1 MNEREGG
8 RRPVRHWLV
17 PALLLGAAGTVA
29 AWYGLSGDDAPP
41 PPPAYPKGSHATVT
55 ETEVRHFC
63 GACHAFPPPDC
74 LPRRSWKHVVDLG
87 YMMATQQG
95 MKLAPPARAA
105 VTRFF
110 EERAPEEL
118 PPPPRRALSASPPVR
133 FEVEPHAV
141 PGLVPHP
148 AVANVNLVHLFDARR
163 PDILVCDM
171 RHGRVLAFSPYA
183 PQRGWRVLG
192 EVPHPAHAEVV
203 DLDGDGIKDILVA
216 SLGNFYPTDDK
227 VGSVV
232 WLRGQPDRTFRPV
245 TLLSGVGRVADVQ
258 AADFDGDGK
267 LDLLVAVF
275 GWRATGEIR
284 LLRNRTTD
292 WAKPQFDSEVLDYR
306 HGAIHVPVADL
317 NGDGK
322 PDFVALISQEHETVT
337 AFFNEGGGRF
347 RKEILFEG
355 PHPAFGSS
363 GIQVVDLNGDGR
375 WDVLYTNGDA
385 LDLQLLKPYHAI
397 WWLENRGTF
406 PFTAHRLA
414 VLPGAHRAV
423 AADFRGRGR
432 LDIFAVAYLPW
443 ETVVRVAKTP
453 LDSVLYLEQ
462 VEPGRFVTH
471 CLEQGSCDH
480 ATCVAGDLDGDG
492 RPDVVV
498 GNFGL
503 RTERSLPAA
512 LTVWKNLGPPRTL
525 GRPGR

>member
-1 MNEREGG
+1 MNGRVG
-8 RRPVRHWLV
+8 RRWLV
-17 PALLLGAAGTVA
+17 PALAAAGAAAAA
-29 AWYGLSGDDAPP
+29 AWYGLAGDDAPT
-41 PPPAYPKGSHATVT
+41 PPPAYPKGARPSAAVS
-55 ETEVRHFC
+55 EAAVRRFC
-63 GACHAFPPPDC
+63 GTCHAFPPADC
-74 LPRRSWKHVVDLG
+74 LPRRSWPVAVDLG
-87 YMMATQQG
+87 YRMATEAG
-95 MKLAPPARAA
+95 MRASPPPREA
-105 VTRFF
+105 VTRFYQ
-110 EERAPEEL
+110 ERAPAEL
-118 PPPPRRALSASPPVR
+118 PPPPRRTLSASAPVR
-133 FEVEPHAV
+133 FAREPHAV

-148 AVANVNLVHLFDARR
+148 AVAHVNLVRLFDAKR
-163 PDILVCDM
+163 PDLLVCDM

-192 EVPHPAHAEVV
+192 EVPNPAHAEVV

-216 SLGNFYPTDDK
+216 DLGCFMPSDER

-232 WLRGQPDRTFRPV
+232 WLRGLPDGSFRPV
-245 TLLSGVGRVADVQ
+245 TLLRGVGRVADVQ

-275 GWRATGEIR
+275 GWRSTGEIR

-292 WAKPQFDSEVLDYR
+292 WDSPKFESEILDYR

-317 NGDGK
+317 DGDGK
-322 PDFVALISQEHETVT
+322 PDFVALISQEHETVV

-347 RKEILFEG
+347 RREIVFQA

-385 LDLQLLKPYHAI
+385 VDLHLVKPYHAV
-397 WWLENRGTF
+397 WWLENRGAF
-406 PFTAHRLA
+406 PFTPHRLG
-414 VLPGAHRAV
+414 VMPGAHRAV
-423 AADFRGRGR
+423 AADFAGRGR
-432 LDIFAVAYLPW
+432 PDVFAVAYLPK
-443 ETVVRVAKTP
+443 ETFGERSRG

-471 CLEQGSCDH
+471 SLEQDTLDH

-498 GNFGL
+498 GNFCL

-512 LTVWKNLGPPRTL
+512 LTVWKNLGPAPRPHDT
-525 GRPGR
+525 GPGN